1 MFSPGIFPWL
11 SKRGLN
17 IGQFT
22 RLVEGK
28 VPAHSQQEL
37 DHNGFYLPPVRGEGA
52 SMSSMAVMGRVG
64 MEQLP
69 VIRHG
74 PVITHM

>member
-1 MFSPGIFPWL
+1 M

-22 RLVEGK
+22 RLVEGRL
-28 VPAHSQQEL
+28 PAHSLQEL
-37 DHNGFYLPPVRGEGA
+37 DHNGFFLPPVRGEGA
-52 SMSSMAVMGRVG
+52 SMSSMDVMSRVQ
-64 MEQLP
+64 MDQMP

-74 PVITHM
+74 PVISHM